1 MITTDLIAGFPGESD
16 ADFEEGLRFVK
27 EMRFAHAHLFPFSA
41 RSGTAAARFGGQVA
55 APVKKERL
63 QQLQRVVAE
72 TGRQERLEQL
82 GRVRPVLW
90 EGEGRRLTDEPGALL
105 WSGLTDN
112 YLRVL
117 ASAPA
122 GLDLHNKMTPV
133 QLDTLEGDIIHGT
146 LLADGLG
153 SEVIRGAAADRI
165 PPAPMPAREG
175 RR

>member
-1 MITTDLIAGFPGESD
+1 
-16 ADFEEGLRFVK
+16 LRFVE
-27 EMRFAHAHLFPFSA
+27 EMRFAHAHLFPFSP
-41 RSGTAAARFGGQVA
+41 RSGTAAARFGGQVT

-63 QQLQRVVAE
+63 QQLQRVVAD
-72 TGRQERLEQL
+72 TGRRERLSQL
-82 GRVRPVLW
+82 GRMRPVLW
-90 EGEGRRLTDEPGALL
+90 EGEGRPLTDEPGAQL

-117 ASAPA
+117 AGAPA

-133 QLDTLEGDIIHGT
+133 QLDALEGDIIHGT

-153 SEVIRGAAADRI
+153 SEATHNAAADRL